1 MTNENIN
8 AIIDAFGGGSAMAK
22 ALDTYPSLVSQ
33 WKVRKSIPKSWWI
46 TIVTAAEEK
55 GIKVFDNTV
64 LTLDDI
70 MKADLT

>member
-8 AIIDAFGGGSAMAK
+8 RIIDLFGGGSAMAK

-46 TIVTAAEEK
+46 SIATAAEAK
-55 GIKVFDNTV
+55 GIE